1 MPWFYQYQN
10 SKEPIKNE
18 KTTIFDKNELNN
30 ILETMT
36 LFY

>member
-18 KTTIFDKNELNN
+18 KTIFDKNELNN